1 MQCRLSFMM
10 KQYIE
15 VYPFF
20 HIVTSSSF
28 HTKLVA
34 TKDLWL
40 CKICLTYIFNT
51 SPSEFC
57 TRTQAWNT
65 NMSKIFQSF
74 FGLHLKAILV
84 NARHLKEETF
94 FKCGHKFF
102 HTMCMSL
109 FSPIFTLWARS
120 YTFKISLP
128 FYKKNALFLRKNNH
142 KTI

>member
-15 VYPFF
+15 VYPSF

-40 CKICLTYIFNT
+40 CKICLTYFGNT
-51 SPSEFC
+51 SPSEFW
-57 TRTQAWNT
+57 TRTLAWNT

-74 FGLHLKAILV
+74 YRFAFNSHFCKCKTFQRGNIFQMWSQVFSH
-84 NARHLKEETF
+84 KE
-94 FKCGHKFF
+94 HVS
-102 HTMCMSL
+102 SL
-109 FSPIFTLWARS
+109 QFFTLWARS
-120 YTFKISLP
+120 YTFKISPPL
-128 FYKKNALFLRKNNH
+128 YKKNALFSRK
-142 KTI
+142 